1 MDALLQDIRLA
12 VRQLVTHPGFT
23 AVAVATL
30 GLGIG
35 ATSAILSVVNGV
47 LLRPLP
53 YEQPER
59 LVRIFETP
67 PDRPDELRSVAMPTL
82 AGWSAGVHRFD
93 AIALYGP
100 TELDLGGDQGRP
112 EQLSGVT
119 VSAAFFDVLRVRP
132 ALGRSFTP
140 EEQQPGGPR
149 VVILADG
156 LWRRRFGADGG
167 VIGRTLSMG
176 GDPFTIIGVMPP
188 GFGYPAGAEF
198 WTSTALDAEFNERG
212 ARHLSAIA
220 RLSAG
225 SSLEAATADLRAA
238 ERHLAEQYPANYEG
252 YGVLVMPLLDRI
264 VGPVRRALFVLLAA
278 VGVVFLVACANVA
291 NLVLARAAGRVRELA
306 VRTALGASRLR
317 LARQLAVEHLGLG
330 LAGGAVGV
338 GIAYWG
344 IEALRVVGSDR
355 IPRWEAVA
363 IDARVLTVALAL
375 AILTGLTM
383 GLFPLVQA
391 ARSDVQVALRAGGRS
406 LTAGARQHRVLN
418 ALVVAQT
425 ALALTLLASAGLL
438 IRSFLRLAAVD
449 PGVRTTDVLTFH
461 VGLPPAKLGDRTA
474 ITAFYRSLRER
485 LAAIPGVVSV
495 ATASRLP
502 LSGDDH
508 SSSFLLEGEVATP
521 GRQHSA
527 QDRAVSP
534 AYFRT
539 LGIPLRGREFSE
551 ADRAGGPPVVIIN
564 QTFARRFFPGTDPIG
579 RHFTPI
585 RAGGVPREII
595 GVAGDARQ
603 FGLDL
608 DPEPEYYLPH
618 AQDPWPWLYVAVHSA
633 VPTAALLPALERA
646 VWSLDP
652 DMPVTAVRTM
662 DQLRSTSVAQRRFN
676 LVLLGVFAA
685 VALLLAC
692 LGTYGVMAYAVTERT
707 HEVGIRLA
715 LGARRADVLR
725 LVLGRGLRLA
735 AAGIALGLIGAL
747 AASRGLGSLL
757 YGISATDPL
766 TLAAA
771 VIALAGAAVLAS
783 FLPARRAARVDPLIA
798 LRYD

>member
-1 MDALLQDIRLA
+1 MGSLLQDIRYA

-35 ATSAILSVVNGV
+35 ASSAIFSVVNGV

-53 YEQPER
+53 YEAPER

-67 PDRPDELRSVAMPTL
+67 PNRPNELHSVAMPTL
-82 AGWSAGVHRFD
+82 ADWNAGVRRFD

-100 TELDLGGDQGRP
+100 TGLDLGGDQGRP
-112 EQLSGVT
+112 EQLSGAM
-119 VSAAFFDVLRVRP
+119 VSPAFFDVLRSHPV
-132 ALGRSFTP
+132 LGRSFTA
-140 EEQQPGGPR
+140 EEQLPGGPR
-149 VVILADG
+149 VVIMSDR
-156 LWRRRFGADGG
+156 LWRRRFGADPG
-167 VIGRTLSMG
+167 VVGRSLTLS
-176 GDPFTIIGVMPP
+176 GDPFTIIGVMAP

-198 WTSTALDAEFNERG
+198 WTSTALDGEFTERA

-225 SSLEAATADLRAA
+225 TTLEAATADLQAA
-238 ERHLAEQYPANYEG
+238 EHRIAEQYPANYQG

-264 VGPVRRALFVLLAA
+264 VGPVRLALYVLLAA
-278 VGVVFLVACANVA
+278 VMVLLLVACANVA

-306 VRTALGASRLR
+306 VRAALGASRLR

-330 LAGGAVGV
+330 LAGGVVGV
-338 GIAYWG
+338 GLAYWG

-355 IPRWEAVA
+355 IPRWEDVA

-375 AILTGLTM
+375 GTLTGLAM
-383 GLFPLVQA
+383 GLVPLVKA
-391 ARSDVQVALRAGGRS
+391 ARSDVQAVLRAGGRS
-406 LTAGARQHRVLN
+406 LTAGIHQHRALS
-418 ALVVAQT
+418 ALVVVQT

-438 IRSFLRLAAVD
+438 VRSFLRLAAVD
-449 PGVRTTDVLTFH
+449 PGVRTADVLTFH
-461 VGLPPAKLGDRTA
+461 VGLPPAKTGDQA
-474 ITAFYRSLRER
+474 YVTAFYKSLRER
-485 LAAIPGVVSV
+485 LAAVPGVTSV

-508 SSSFLLEGEVATP
+508 SSSFLLEGEVPTP

-539 LGIPLRGREFSE
+539 LGIPVRGREFSE
-551 ADRAGGPPVVIIN
+551 TDRAGGPPVVIIN

-579 RHFTPI
+579 RRFVPA

-608 DPEPEYYLPH
+608 EPEPEYYLPH
-618 AQDPWPWLYVAVHSA
+618 AQDPWPWVYAAVRST
-633 VPTAALLPALERA
+633 VPTAALLPAAERA

-676 LVLLGVFAA
+676 LVLLGVFAT

-692 LGTYGVMAYAVTERT
+692 LGTYGVMTYAVTERT

-715 LGARRADVLR
+715 LGAGRADVLR

-735 AAGIALGLIGAL
+735 AAGIALGLVGAV

-757 YGISATDPL
+757 YGISATDPI
-766 TLAAA
+766 TLVVA
-771 VIALAGAAVLAS
+771 VIALGSAAILAS
-783 FLPARRAARVDPLIA
+783 LLPARRATRVDPMIA
-798 LRYD
+798 LRSE